1 MDGIEETLEL
11 VLEPPLRFE
20 PTQVLVNR
28 SGLYAA
34 LLGAGGELVVVPLP
48 QSTRAPA
55 DGATPCSHCALAC
68 DLTAATTVVQVHPRP
83 PLPVC

>member
-34 LLGAGGELVVVPLP
+34 LLGAGGELVVDASLSVILL
-48 QSTRAPA
+48 
-55 DGATPCSHCALAC
+55 LA
-68 DLTAATTVVQVHPRP
+68 
-83 PLPVC
+83 